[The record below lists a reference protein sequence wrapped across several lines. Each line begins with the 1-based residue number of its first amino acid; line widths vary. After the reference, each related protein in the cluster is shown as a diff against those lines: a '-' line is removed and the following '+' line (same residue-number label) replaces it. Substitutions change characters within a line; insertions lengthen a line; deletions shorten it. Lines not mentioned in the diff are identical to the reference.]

1 MLFSSEWRRH
11 LHEGREGW
19 IRVTPEDSDD
29 IWALY
34 NIISAGDEVESVTMR
49 KVLQENNAG
58 DVVDSHKVK
67 VVLAVIAEKID
78 VDIKGASM
86 RVNGKNVKENK
97 FVKLGSYHTLD
108 LEPGRD
114 VKISK
119 SCWDA
124 VSLEFLGSSASSNK
138 AEVGAV
144 QFCDGLGFVC
154 QLNPASGVRILQR
167 VQVAMPKKKLGS
179 TSTLEKAQEK
189 FYTGLVEA
197 ALQHLNFASLR
208 AVIIAAPGAMKD
220 DFHKYLIDH
229 LQKAEMK
236 GVLEHKNKLMR
247 IALPGSAL
255 ATNLNPHNLLEILK
269 EPRLADLLTDTKAAS
284 EIRLME
290 SFQKCLAND
299 PDRCTYGQSH
309 IKKAVEECAVKHLLL
324 SDSLFRSHD
333 VSERKMYGRM
343 MATVKEN
350 GGEVMIFSA
359 GSKPTEELDKLTGI
373 AALLNFPIDL
383 E

>member
-1 MLFSSEWRRH
+1 M
-11 LHEGREGW
+11 HEGREGW

-67 VVLAVIAEKID
+67 VVLAVITEKVD
-78 VDIKGASM
+78 VDIKGANM

-97 FVKLGSYHTLD
+97 WVKLGSYHTLD

-114 VKISK
+114 VKITK
-119 SCWDA
+119 ACWDA
-124 VSLEFLGSSASSNK
+124 VSLEFLRSSASSNK
-138 AEVGAV
+138 AEVGAI

-154 QLNPASGVRILQR
+154 QLNPSSGVRILQR
-167 VQVAMPKKKLGS
+167 IQVAMPKKKLGS

-189 FYTGLVEA
+189 FYLGLVEA
-197 ALQHLNFASLR
+197 AIQHLNFAGLR
-208 AVIIAAPGAMKD
+208 AVIIAAPGSMKD
-220 DFHKYLIDH
+220 DFHKYLIEH
-229 LQKAEMK
+229 LQKAGMT

-247 IALPGSAL
+247 IGLPGSAS
-255 ATNLNPHNLLEILK
+255 ATNLNPHNLLEVLK
-269 EPRLADLLTDTKAAS
+269 EPRIAELLADTKAVL
-284 EIRLME
+284 ENRLME
-290 SFQKCLAND
+290 TFQKCLSND
-299 PDRCTYGQSH
+299 PDRCTYGLTH
-309 IKKAVEECAVKHLLL
+309 IRKAVDECAVKHLLL

-333 VSERKMYGRM
+333 VSERKMYGKM

-350 GGEVMIFSA
+350 GGDVMIFSA
-359 GSKPTEELDKLTGI
+359 GSKPAEELDKLTGI
-373 AALLNFPIDL
+373 AALLNFPIDFD
-383 E
+383 